1 MSISPERGG
10 RRPRLNGLATAR
22 HYQRAWLRDDV
33 LAGVTVAAYL
43 IPQSMAYA
51 GVAGLPPAA
60 GLWASV
66 PAMSAYALFGS
77 SSRLSVGPEST
88 TALMTAAALA
98 PLAGG
103 DASRYTALA
112 ALLAVIVGAFSLV
125 AWVARLGFV
134 ADLLSRPVLIGYL
147 AGVAVSMVVGQLS
160 RLTGVPVDGERVPA
174 RLWSFASRL
183 GDVRPA
189 PLLVAAAVLAGLY
202 LVSHHWRS
210 APGPLLAVAAATA
223 AVAAFHLD
231 RRGVAVIGPLGSGV
245 PRLGVGGVR
254 LEDVRLL
261 APVAAGIAVVG
272 YTDNMLTAR
281 AFSSGRRTEGD
292 EVDANAE
299 LLALGAANV
308 ACGLAQGF
316 PVSSS
321 ASRTA
326 LAVALRARTQ
336 LYSLVAAATVVAA
349 VLGGRSVIA
358 RIPAAALGAV
368 AVYAASRMVEI
379 DDFRRLAR
387 FRRTELA
394 LALATLGA
402 VLVLD
407 ILYGVLLALVLSV
420 VDLLARVARPHDAI
434 LGLVPGLA
442 GMHDVDDYPD
452 AAEVPGLLVYRYDA
466 PLFFANADDFRRRAL
481 LAVETRPVPVRW
493 FVFNVEGNVEV
504 DLTALD
510 ALEELRAELAARGIV
525 LGLARVKQDLLVYL
539 RSGGLAVAIGEDHMY
554 PTLPTA
560 VSAYRQ
566 WADANPAAERPPVGG
581 APPADGEAVEPP
593 GARPPR

>member
-1 MSISPERGG
+1 MSITSNWV
-10 RRPRLNGLATAR
+10 RRYR
-22 HYQRAWLRDDV
+22 RAWLRDDV

-43 IPQSMAYA
+43 IPQTMAYA
-51 GVAGLPPAA
+51 SVAGLPPAA

-66 PAMSAYALFGS
+66 PAMAAYALLGS

-103 DASRYTALA
+103 DLERYTSLA
-112 ALLAVIVGAFSLV
+112 ALLAVLVGAFCLV
-125 AWVARLGFV
+125 AWVARVGFV

-147 AGVAVSMVVGQLS
+147 AGIAVTMVVGQLS

-174 RLWSFASRL
+174 RLWSFASRV
-183 GDVRPA
+183 GQVRPA
-189 PLLVAAAVLAGLY
+189 PLLVAAAVLAALY
-202 LVSHHWRS
+202 LVSRHWRS
-210 APGPLLAVAAATA
+210 APGPLLAVAGATA
-223 AVAAFHLD
+223 AVAVFHLD
-231 RRGVAVIGPLGSGV
+231 RRGVSVIGPLGSGV
-245 PRLGVGGVR
+245 PKLGLSGLRLD
-254 LEDVRLL
+254 DVRLL

-281 AFSSGRRTEGD
+281 AFNPGPDAETGGRA
-292 EVDANAE
+292 VDANAE

-349 VLGGRSVIA
+349 VLAGRSLIA
-358 RIPAAALGAV
+358 HIPAAALGAV
-368 AVYAASRMVEI
+368 VVYAAFRMVEL

-394 LALATLGA
+394 LALATLAA

-442 GMHDVDDYPD
+442 GMHDIDDYPE
-452 AAEVPGLLVYRYDA
+452 AEEVPGLVVYRYDA

-481 LAVETRPVPVRW
+481 RAVDTRPVPVRW
-493 FVFNVEGNVEV
+493 FVVNVEGNVEV

-510 ALEELRAELAARGIV
+510 ALDELRVELAARGIV

-539 RSGGLAVAIGEDHMY
+539 RACGLADAIGEDHMY

-560 VSAYRQ
+560 VAAYRE
-566 WADANPAAERPPVGG
+566 WAQANPTGG
-581 APPADGEAVEPP
+581 D
-593 GARPPR
+593 

>member
-10 RRPRLNGLATAR
+10 LRPTLNGLATAR
-22 HYQRAWLRDDV
+22 RYQRAWLRDDV
-33 LAGVTVAAYL
+33 LAGITVAAYL

-66 PAMSAYALFGS
+66 PAMAAYALFGS

-103 DASRYTALA
+103 DATRYTALA
-112 ALLAVIVGAFSLV
+112 ALLAIIVGAFSLA

-147 AGVAVSMVVGQLS
+147 AGVAASMVVGQLS
-160 RLTGVPVDGERVPA
+160 RLTGVPVDGERVPV
-174 RLWSFASRL
+174 RLWSFASRV

-189 PLLVAAAVLAGLY
+189 PVLVAAAVLAGLY
-202 LVSHHWRS
+202 LVSHRWRR

-254 LEDVRLL
+254 LADVRLL

-281 AFSSGRRTEGD
+281 AFSAGPGGGEA
-292 EVDANAE
+292 VDANTE
-299 LLALGAANV
+299 LLALGVANV

-336 LYSLVAAATVVAA
+336 LYSLVAAGTVVAA
-349 VLGGRSVIA
+349 VLGGRGVIA

-368 AVYAASRMVEI
+368 VVYAASRMVAI

-407 ILYGVLLALVLSV
+407 ILYGVLVALVLSV

-442 GMHDVDDYPD
+442 GMHDVDDYPK

-493 FVFNVEGNVEV
+493 FIFNVEGNVEV

-510 ALEELRAELAARGIV
+510 ALEQLRAELAARGIM

-539 RSGGLAVAIGEDHMY
+539 RACGLADAIGEDHMY

-560 VSAYRQ
+560 VAAYRE
-566 WADANPAAERPPVGG
+566 WEAAGRPPVGG
-581 APPADGEAVEPP
+581 AAAADGAAGEPP
-593 GARPPR
+593 GAQPPE

>member
-1 MSISPERGG
+1 MSISTHWV
-10 RRPRLNGLATAR
+10 RR
-22 HYQRAWLRDDV
+22 YQPAWLRDDL
-33 LAGVTVAAYL
+33 LAGITVAAYL

-66 PAMSAYALFGS
+66 PAMTAYAVFGS

-103 DASRYTALA
+103 DPARYAALA
-112 ALLAVIVGAFSLV
+112 ALLALLVGGFSLV
-125 AWVARLGFV
+125 AWLARVGFV

-147 AGVAVSMVVGQLS
+147 AGVAVSMVVGQLPG
-160 RLTGVPVDGERVPA
+160 LTGVPVDGDRVPV

-183 GDVRPA
+183 GQVRPA
-189 PLLVAAAVLAGLY
+189 PLLVSAAVLAVLY
-202 LVSHHWRS
+202 LAARRWRS
-210 APGPLLAVAAATA
+210 APGPLLAVAGATA
-223 AVAAFHLD
+223 AVALFDLD
-231 RRGVAVIGPLGSGV
+231 RHGVAVIGTLGSGV
-245 PRLGVGGVR
+245 PGLGLRGGLRLD
-254 LEDVRLL
+254 DVRLL

-272 YTDNMLTAR
+272 YTDNMLTSRGFAGR
-281 AFSSGRRTEGD
+281 AD
-292 EVDANAE
+292 EVDANTE

-326 LAVALRARTQ
+326 LAVSLRCRTQ
-336 LYSLVAAATVVAA
+336 LYSLVAAATVVVA
-349 VLGGRSVIA
+349 VLGGRAVIA

-368 AVYAASRMVEI
+368 VVFAATRMVAFS
-379 DDFRRLAR
+379 DFRRLAR

-394 LALATLGA
+394 LAVATLGA
-402 VLVLD
+402 VLALD

-442 GMHDVDDYPD
+442 GMHDIDDYPD

-466 PLFFANADDFRRRAL
+466 PLFFANADDFRHRAL
-481 LAVETRPVPVRW
+481 RAVDTRAVPVRW

-510 ALEELRAELAARGIV
+510 ALDELREELAARGIV

-539 RSGGLAVAIGEDHMY
+539 RACGLADAIGEDHMY

-560 VSAYRQ
+560 VAAYRE
-566 WADANPAAERPPVGG
+566 WADAHPSAG
-581 APPADGEAVEPP
+581 
-593 GARPPR
+593 

>member
-1 MSISPERGG
+1 MSISSDRSG
-10 RRPRLNGLATAR
+10 RRLPLTGLATAR
-22 HYQRAWLRDDV
+22 RYQRGWLRDDV
-33 LAGVTVAAYL
+33 VAGITVAAYL

-66 PAMSAYALFGS
+66 PAMAAYALFGS
-77 SSRLSVGPEST
+77 SPRLSVGPEST

-103 DASRYTALA
+103 DPARYTALA
-112 ALLAVIVGAFSLV
+112 SLLAVLVGAFCLV
-125 AWVARLGFV
+125 AWVARVGFV

-147 AGVAVSMVVGQLS
+147 AGVAVTMVVGQLS

-183 GDVRPA
+183 SQVRPA
-189 PLLVAAAVLAGLY
+189 PMLLAVAVLTGLY
-202 LVSHHWRS
+202 LVSHRWRS
-210 APGPLLAVAAATA
+210 APGPLLAVASATV
-223 AVAAFHLD
+223 AVAVFHLE
-231 RRGVAVIGPLGSGV
+231 RRGVAVIGSLGSGV
-245 PRLGVGGVR
+245 PKLGLGGLRL
-254 LEDVRLL
+254 DDMRLL
-261 APVAAGIAVVG
+261 GPAAAGIAVVG

-281 AFSSGRRTEGD
+281 AFSAGPGAEADGSG
-292 EVDANAE
+292 VDANTE

-336 LYSLVAAATVVAA
+336 LYSVVAAATVMAA
-349 VLGGRSVIA
+349 VLGGRAVIA
-358 RIPAAALGAV
+358 KIPAAALGAV
-368 AVYAASRMVEI
+368 VVYAASRMVKI

-407 ILYGVLLALVLSV
+407 ILYGVLLALALSV

-442 GMHDVDDYPD
+442 GMHDLDDYPG
-452 AAEVPGLLVYRYDA
+452 ATEVPGLLVYRYDA

-481 LAVETRPVPVRW
+481 RAVDSRPVPVRW

-510 ALEELRAELAARGIV
+510 ALDELRVALAARGIA

-539 RSGGLAVAIGEDHMY
+539 RACGLADAIGEDHMY

-560 VSAYRQ
+560 VAAYHE
-566 WADANPAAERPPVGG
+566 WAAAQPPSVGG
-581 APPADGEAVEPP
+581 APPTDGEAAQPP
-593 GARPPR
+593 GAQPPD

>member
-1 MSISPERGG
+1 MSISPYWA
-10 RRPRLNGLATAR
+10 RRYR
-22 HYQRAWLRDDV
+22 RAWLRDDV
-33 LAGVTVAAYL
+33 VAGVTVAAYL

-66 PAMSAYALFGS
+66 PAMAAYALLGS
-77 SSRLSVGPEST
+77 SPRLSVGPEST

-103 DASRYTALA
+103 DVARYTSLA
-112 ALLAVIVGAFSLV
+112 ALLAVLVGAVCLV
-125 AWVARLGFV
+125 GWVARVGFV

-147 AGVAVSMVVGQLS
+147 AGVAVTMVVGQLS

-174 RLWSFASRL
+174 RLWSFASRAGQL
-183 GDVRPA
+183 RPA
-189 PLLVAAAVLAGLY
+189 PALVAAAVLAGLY
-202 LVSHHWRS
+202 LVSRHWRS
-210 APGPLLAVAAATA
+210 APGPLLAVASATA
-223 AVAAFHLD
+223 VVAVFHLD

-245 PRLGVGGVR
+245 PKLGLGGLRLD
-254 LEDVRLL
+254 DVRLL
-261 APVAAGIAVVG
+261 APAAAGIAVVG

-281 AFSSGRRTEGD
+281 AFSAGATPDGDGAGRGG
-292 EVDANAE
+292 VDANAE

-326 LAVALRARTQ
+326 LAVALRSRTQ

-368 AVYAASRMVEI
+368 VVYAAFRMVQL

-442 GMHDVDDYPD
+442 GMHDIDDYPD
-452 AAEVPGLLVYRYDA
+452 AEEVPGLVVYRYDA

-481 LAVETRPVPVRW
+481 RAVDTRAVPVRW
-493 FVFNVEGNVEV
+493 FVCNVEGNVEV

-510 ALEELRAELAARGIV
+510 ALDELRVELAARGIV

-539 RSGGLAVAIGEDHMY
+539 RACGLADAIGEDHMY

-560 VSAYRQ
+560 VAAYRA
-566 WADANPAAERPPVGG
+566 WAEANPVPN
-581 APPADGEAVEPP
+581 
-593 GARPPR
+593 